1 MENENLRSKNH
12 RDYQS
17 EEAKKKI
24 SETMMGHEVKEETRK
39 KISEKNKG
47 KKRSEEVRK
56 AKSERMKGK
65 APLKA
70 SEAAKEW
77 VKNNGGGYWKN
88 HEFSEEAKKN
98 IKTAIRK
105 RGVPV
110 LCHYPDGTTK
120 TFSTL
125 LDCATEIGVGVGS
138 VHNNLKFSDENH
150 KLVTGH
156 WFERIE
162 KES

>member
-1 MENENLRSKNH
+1 MENENLISKNH

-17 EEAKKKI
+17 EETKKKI
-24 SETMMGHEVKEETRK
+24 SETLKGHEVKEETRK
-39 KISEKNKG
+39 KISEGNKG

-56 AKSERMKGK
+56 AQSERLKGK

-77 VKNNGGGYWKN
+77 VKKNGGGYWKN
-88 HEFSEEAKKN
+88 HELSEEAKEN
-98 IKTAIRK
+98 IKAAVRK
-105 RGVPV
+105 RGVPI

-125 LDCATEIGVGVGS
+125 LDCAKEIGVGPGS
-138 VHNNLKFSDENH
+138 IHNNLKFSDEDH

-156 WFERIE
+156 WFEKIE
-162 KES
+162 KEE

>member
-1 MENENLRSKNH
+1 MENENLKSKNH

-17 EEAKKKI
+17 EEAKRKI
-24 SETMMGHEVKEETRK
+24 SEALIGHEVKEETRK
-39 KISEKNKG
+39 KISNGNKG

-56 AKSERMKGK
+56 AISERMKGK
-65 APLKA
+65 TPLKA

-88 HEFSEEAKKN
+88 HELPEEAKKN
-98 IKTAIRK
+98 IREAIRK
-105 RGVPV
+105 RGVPIV
-110 LCHYPDGTTK
+110 CHYPDGTTK

-125 LDCATEIGVGVGS
+125 SDCATEIGVGVGS
-138 VHNNLKFSDENH
+138 IHNNLKFSNEDH
-150 KLVTGH
+150 KLITGH
-156 WFERIE
+156 WFEKIE